1 MFTLRKQHFEDGNP
15 ICLFSTGEKLDFR
28 NRGMRE
34 IVYELIPLGLTPN
47 QKIACQVV
55 RSEVSFSDSYPSL
68 AKYTETAT
76 WERVDVRLDVQGTLT
91 DHILNA
97 IAPQRETFAH
107 EDAQKS
113 TWIAEL
119 MTSRP
124 QTRKSFERKVRD

>member
-1 MFTLRKQHFEDGNP
+1 MFTLRRQHFEDGNP
-15 ICLFSTGEKLDFR
+15 ICLFSTGGKLNSDCK
-28 NRGMRE
+28 E
-34 IVYELIPLGLTPN
+34 IVYELKPLGLTPN
-47 QKIACQVV
+47 QKVACQVV

-68 AKYTETAT
+68 ANYTETAT

-119 MTSRP
+119 MTYRP
-124 QTRKSFERKVRD
+124 TTRKSFERKVVR